1 MKWIKSFGYA
11 FNGLRK
17 AWTDQ
22 RNLRIQCW
30 VMLLV
35 VALGYYFKIRSWE
48 WSAIILA
55 GALVISLELIN
66 SAIEGLT
73 DLITREQNP
82 LAGKVKDISAA
93 AVLVAAAA
101 SIIIGIII
109 FGSRVLEI
117 LNLEF

>member
-11 FNGLRK
+11 FNGLTK

-22 RNLRIQCW
+22 RNLRIHCG
-30 VMLLV
+30 VMVLA
-35 VALGYYFKIRSWE
+35 VALGYYFKIRPWE
-48 WSAIILA
+48 WCAIILM
-55 GALVISLELIN
+55 GTLVISLELIN
-66 SAIEGLT
+66 SAIETLT

-82 LAGKVKDISAA
+82 LAAKVKDISAA

-109 FGSRVLEI
+109 FGGRVLEI